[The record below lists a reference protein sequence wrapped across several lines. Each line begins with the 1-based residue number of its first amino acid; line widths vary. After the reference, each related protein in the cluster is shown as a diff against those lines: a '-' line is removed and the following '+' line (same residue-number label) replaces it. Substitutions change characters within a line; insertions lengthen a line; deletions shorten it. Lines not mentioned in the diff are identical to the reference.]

1 MKISVIL
8 LRYRETRILKNL
20 KFYFA
25 GNFYDFTFKNYLK
38 NGADFSGNQLTGVPS
53 ISVQNLINFELLRNL
68 KIDVAHFYTSEI
80 PLNDANSVF
89 SEPSI
94 IGNISVSYPL
104 KSRIFNANLRLSIQN
119 LYNTHYILGYDT
131 NAFGNR
137 YYNPAAARNYLLGM
151 NFTLN

>member
-25 GNFYDFTFKNYLK
+25 GNFYDFSFKNYLK

-89 SEPSI
+89 AEPSF
-94 IGNISVSYPL
+94 IGNISASYLL
-104 KSRIFNANLRLSIQN
+104 KSRTFIGSLCLSIQN
-119 LYNTHYILGYDT
+119 IYNTPYSLGYDT

-137 YYNPAAARNYLLGM
+137 FYNPAADRNYVLAM
-151 NFTLN
+151 NFNLN

>member
-25 GNFYDFTFKNYLK
+25 GNFYDFSFKNYLK

-68 KIDVAHFYTSEI
+68 KIDAAHFYTSEI

-94 IGNISVSYPL
+94 IGNIYVSYPL
-104 KSRIFNANLRLSIQN
+104 
-119 LYNTHYILGYDT
+119 
-131 NAFGNR
+131 
-137 YYNPAAARNYLLGM
+137 
-151 NFTLN
+151 

>member
-25 GNFYDFTFKNYLK
+25 GNFYDFSFKNYLK

-68 KIDVAHFYTSEI
+68 KLDVAHFYTSEI

-89 SEPSI
+89 
-94 IGNISVSYPL
+94 Y
-104 KSRIFNANLRLSIQN
+104 RIAQLAKESATGQTMD
-119 LYNTHYILGYDT
+119 YDYILKTVRSTIDVVCFFERTYMTELYFDPV
-131 NAFGNR
+131 AK
-137 YYNPAAARNYLLGM
+137 YLAQSGQ
-151 NFTLN
+151 